1 MTMTPSAFS
10 VLVFGIYMLV
20 QGAVLLVAP
29 NVLLSVL
36 QLPPTNEVWIRA
48 TGYALMA
55 LGFYYTQAGRHNTK
69 AFFYW
74 TIPVRITQFFV
85 FLFFVI
91 SGLVGP
97 VILLTAGLELVS
109 GLWTWAALRR
119 KV

>member
-1 MTMTPSAFS
+1 MNRAAFS
-10 VLVFGIYMLV
+10 VLIFGIYMLV
-20 QGAVLLVAP
+20 QGALLLIVP

-36 QLPPTNEVWIRA
+36 QLPPTNELWVRA

-55 LGFYYTQAGRHNTK
+55 LGFYYTQAARTNVQE
-69 AFFYW
+69 FFRW

-91 SGLVGP
+91 AGLVGP
-97 VILLTAGLELVS
+97 VIIVTAGIELLA

-119 KV
+119 QA